1 MVVLTM
7 SDELG
12 AILQYSLMDKWIY
25 SDRGSL
31 KAARIRILLYAYAI
45 LR

>member
-25 SDRGSL
+25 ISIEE
-31 KAARIRILLYAYAI
+31 A
-45 LR
+45 